1 MKGSYIFINNPGEVK
16 GNFKDYVLS
25 DPLYMHEYAHYID
38 SQNVG
43 PSYLTQIGIPS
54 AISAD
59 KSKQISGE
67 PKGVSTHDMYWTETR
82 ANRLAAKYFE
92 RYGVDWNRP
101 YRYGTIETYYPTINR

>member
-54 AISAD
+54 ARSAD
-59 KSKQISGE
+59 KSKHDHSTNL
-67 PKGVSTHDMYWTETR
+67 STHRSFWTETR
-82 ANRLAAKYFE
+82 ANRLAARYFE
-92 RYGVDWNRP
+92 KYGVDWNQS
-101 YRYGTIETYYPTINR
+101 YKYHTIEYYYPTK